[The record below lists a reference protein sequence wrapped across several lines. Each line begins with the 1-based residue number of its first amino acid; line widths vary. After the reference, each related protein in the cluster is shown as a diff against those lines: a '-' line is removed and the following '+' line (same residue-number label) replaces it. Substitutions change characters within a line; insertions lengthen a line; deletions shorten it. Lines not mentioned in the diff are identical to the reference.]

1 MKTAILIVIVGL
13 LAMNGLAVQVSS
25 KVLAAICH
33 QESKGKNVI
42 GDLHLREKSY
52 GTFQIRRQYLEDVT
66 KFYRKEMVKTW
77 GNTLTLNDL
86 LHSKEKSQWVVSRYL
101 QHYGTSYEK
110 RTGKKC
116 TDETLIRLHNG
127 GPRGAEP
134 KYKKLY
140 LATTVYKNN
149 VMRWYGKV

>member
-1 MKTAILIVIVGL
+1 MKTTILIAML
-13 LAMNGLAVQVSS
+13 LAMNGMAVTVSE

-42 GDLHLREKSY
+42 GGLHLKEKSY
-52 GTFQIRRQYLEDVT
+52 GSFQIRRLYLEDVT
-66 KFYRKEMVKTW
+66 KHYSKEMVAKW
-77 GNTLTLNDL
+77 GKKLTLNDL
-86 LHSKEKSQWVVSRYL
+86 LHSKEKSQWVATRYL
-101 QHYGTSYEK
+101 SYWGNAYEK

-116 TDETLIRLHNG
+116 TDETLIRLHYG

-134 KYKKLY
+134 KFKKLY
-140 LATTVYKNN
+140 LATTTYRND